1 MRAYKKN
8 KIKGNNQNLKK
19 VNLSSKESKEEFC
32 DEDSRNNSEND
43 IDYKNSPKNSY
54 INDSDDDN
62 EFSFDKKK
70 IKIDNPFI
78 NNNINRFTSL
88 NNNRNLRKSI
98 NFRELLKSV
107 NYSPFKRDS
116 IIHNFSKLNKN
127 SILHSSRNTI
137 SYQEKPHYLS
147 LSYIL
152 SNKKSINNYN
162 NINSIGNIN
171 NSNNKII
178 NAKIIQKW
186 WRKRKQYFDNKNNQ
200 IIKIQ
205 SVWRGGCVREEIH
218 NIIYLCYNC
227 QEFYNIL
234 LKVLSHHIR
243 LFVWNILFAR
253 ILKLRKIYNRYKL
266 KALFQRWKCIYKL
279 LAIKTQIK
287 KTKINI
293 INIKDLYN
301 NKNNSIK
308 NKLLN
313 DKNVPLNFKFDNIL
327 KSLFINSIYA
337 KIRLNKLREVFDFIK
352 LYNRPNMIKMSNQY
366 KNSNQEKDNN
376 YLKKFFFFKWLNQ
389 IKKININ
396 KIKEKC
402 LKYVIMTHS
411 IKNNFNL
418 LYKYFSLWKLLK
430 DDYFNSINNIKKQE
444 NKNKIKSLIII
455 TETKKVNLNIIFL
468 RELIRKWRFY
478 VFAKKMAKNKMIKMY
493 EVMQKTYFKMS
504 QDMYDFNKVNE
515 EQYNILNN
523 DNNEDEKN
531 FIEHINNLYNSKINQ
546 NFKFKYNNK
555 GVFK

>member
-1 MRAYKKN
+1 MKKMKVYKKN
-8 KIKGNNQNLKK
+8 KIKENNPNLKK
-19 VNLSSKESKEEFC
+19 VNFSSISQSKESKEEFS
-32 DEDSRNNSEND
+32 DEDSRKSMND

-70 IKIDNPFI
+70 IKIDDPFI

-116 IIHNFSKLNKN
+116 IIQNFSKLKKS
-127 SILHSSRNTI
+127 SILNSSRNTI

-162 NINSIGNIN
+162 NINSIRNIN
-171 NSNNKII
+171 NSNNKIK

-186 WRKRKQYFDNKNNQ
+186 WRKRKQYFENKNNQ

-205 SVWRGGCVREEIH
+205 SVWRGRCAREEIQ
-218 NIIYLCYNC
+218 NIICLCYNC

-234 LKVLSHHIR
+234 LKVLSHHIH
-243 LFVWNILFAR
+243 LFVWTILFAR

-266 KALFQRWKCIYKL
+266 KALFQKWKCIYKL

-301 NKNNSIK
+301 NKNNSLK

-313 DKNVPLNFKFDNIL
+313 DKNVPLKFKFDNIL
-327 KSLFINSIYA
+327 KSL
-337 KIRLNKLREVFDFIK
+337 K
-352 LYNRPNMIKMSNQY
+352 
-366 KNSNQEKDNN
+366 
-376 YLKKFFFFKWLNQ
+376 
-389 IKKININ
+389 
-396 KIKEKC
+396 
-402 LKYVIMTHS
+402 
-411 IKNNFNL
+411 
-418 LYKYFSLWKLLK
+418 
-430 DDYFNSINNIKKQE
+430 
-444 NKNKIKSLIII
+444 
-455 TETKKVNLNIIFL
+455 
-468 RELIRKWRFY
+468 
-478 VFAKKMAKNKMIKMY
+478 
-493 EVMQKTYFKMS
+493 
-504 QDMYDFNKVNE
+504 
-515 EQYNILNN
+515 
-523 DNNEDEKN
+523 
-531 FIEHINNLYNSKINQ
+531 
-546 NFKFKYNNK
+546 
-555 GVFK
+555 